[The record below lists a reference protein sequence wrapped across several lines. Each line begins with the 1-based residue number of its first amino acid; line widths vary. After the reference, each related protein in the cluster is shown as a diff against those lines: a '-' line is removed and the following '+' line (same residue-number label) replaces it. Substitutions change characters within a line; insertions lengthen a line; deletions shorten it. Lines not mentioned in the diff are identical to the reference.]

1 MATTSLQPRL
11 RDWLAQATARLRP
24 IADDRRWLVPIGLA
38 LYVVTTTWSWNFP
51 NEDGIPFN
59 WVWLGLAGT
68 ALVLW
73 RLRRA
78 SLDPIAAAAIVAIS
92 AMVLTDV
99 TVFWSQALR
108 DVELYVKAGD
118 RWLAGAPVY
127 ANVPMPVAPENLS
140 DYPFLYPPLTLP
152 LFGALALVPF
162 PVAAGLW
169 VGLSAGALLAGLR
182 WVGLS
187 WRWCFVIL
195 AWPPVFQ
202 GLFVGN
208 VAVPLFALFAA
219 APWRP
224 ALLAIPP
231 IFKLYSAIA
240 ALWLL
245 RREHWRPAVLGGIVV
260 AGLCVVTLP
269 VVGPQL
275 WFEWVAGLQ
284 AYQVS
289 QQLLPNNLYG
299 YGLAR
304 YMPFLAFVGIAI
316 LVTVLALRARG
327 RREQLARLGV
337 ATLTGSPSLF
347 SHGYLVAFP
356 AMLRLDAPWF
366 WLAFGLTT
374 CAPGPAWFGAI
385 AVVIWSWFEPG
396 LRKKRGFD
404 PHHPLGAAP
413 GPWPGALAGISAAA
427 PRRQGTA

>member
-1 MATTSLQPRL
+1 MPL
-11 RDWLAQATARLRP
+11 
-24 IADDRRWLVPIGLA
+24 GLA
-38 LYVVTTTWSWNFP
+38 IYVLTMTWSWNFP

-59 WVWLGLAGT
+59 WVWFGLVGT
-68 ALVLW
+68 AAVLW
-73 RLRRA
+73 RVRRG
-78 SLDPIAAAAIVAIS
+78 SLDPIAVAAIVALS

-108 DVELYVKAGD
+108 DIELYTKAGD
-118 RWLAGAPVY
+118 RWLVGARVY
-127 ANVPMPVAPENLS
+127 MGVPMAVAPENLS
-140 DYPFLYPPLTLP
+140 DYPFLYPPVTLP

-169 VGLSAGALLAGLR
+169 VVTSATALLAGLR

-187 WRWCFVIL
+187 WRWCFLIL
-195 AWPPVFQ
+195 AWPPAFQ

-208 VAVPLFALFAA
+208 VAVPLFALFAV

-224 ALLAIPP
+224 ALLALPP
-231 IFKLYSAIA
+231 IFKLYSGIA

-245 RREHWRPAVLGGIVV
+245 RREHWRAAVLGAIVV
-260 AGLCVVTLP
+260 AGACVVTLP
-269 VVGPQL
+269 LVGPQL
-275 WFEWVAGLQ
+275 WLDWVGGLQ

-304 YMPFLAFVGIAI
+304 YMPLFAFVVIAI
-316 LVTVLALRARG
+316 VVTVLALRGRG
-327 RREQLARLGV
+327 RREQLSRLGV

-356 AMLRLDAPWF
+356 AMLRLDTPWF
-366 WLAFGLTT
+366 WLAFGLTS

-385 AVVIWSWFEPG
+385 AVVIWSWFEPS
-396 LRKKRGFD
+396 LRKGPGFD
-404 PHHPLGAAP
+404 PYHPLGAAES
-413 GPWPGALAGISAAA
+413 PWPAATGVPLPLRDLGARAL
-427 PRRQGTA
+427 REDHQ

>member
-1 MATTSLQPRL
+1 MATTSIQPRV
-11 RDWLAQATARLRP
+11 WIAQATARLRP
-24 IADDRRWLVPIGLA
+24 IADDPRWLLPIGLA
-38 LYVVTTTWSWNFP
+38 LYVVTMTWDWNFP
-51 NEDGIPFN
+51 NKDGIPFN
-59 WVWLGLAGT
+59 WLWSVLAGT
-68 ALVLW
+68 ALGLW

-99 TVFWSQALR
+99 TVLWTQALR
-108 DVELYVKAGD
+108 DIELFVKAGD
-118 RWLAGAPVY
+118 RWLIGAPVY
-127 ANVPMPVAPENLS
+127 MNVPMAVAPENLS

-152 LFGALALVPF
+152 FFGALALLPF
-162 PVAAGLW
+162 PAAAGLW
-169 VGLSAGALLAGLR
+169 VAISATALLAGLR

-187 WRWCFVIL
+187 WRWCLLIL
-195 AWPPVFQ
+195 AWPPAFQ

-231 IFKLYSAIA
+231 IFKLYSGIA

-245 RREHWRPAVLGGIVV
+245 RREHWRAAILGGIVV
-260 AGLCVVTLP
+260 VGLCVVTLP
-269 VVGPQL
+269 VVGAGRWL
-275 WFEWVAGLQ
+275 EWIGGLQ

-289 QQLLPNNLYG
+289 QTLLPNNLYG

-304 YMPFLAFVGIAI
+304 YMPFVAYATIAI
-316 LVTVLALRARG
+316 VVAVLALRARG
-327 RREQLARLGV
+327 RRDQLARLGV

-356 AMLRLDAPWF
+356 AMLRLDTPWF

-374 CAPGPAWFGAI
+374 VVPGPAWFGAI
-385 AVVIWSWFEPG
+385 ALIVWSWFEPS
-396 LRKKRGFD
+396 LRKSRGFD
-404 PHHPLGAAP
+404 PLHPLGAAA
-413 GPWPGALAGISAAA
+413 GAWPRARASSGEPLR
-427 PRRQGTA
+427 P